1 MKTSL
6 GEPERRSATI
16 DKLDHDSHSV
26 TVRFGSTAACGGAAD
41 FSAWQPVKLV
51 RPAGSG
57 QKLTFTVPSAKL
69 TIPLVNCVTP

>member
-26 TVRFGSTAACGGAAD
+26 TVRFGSFAVCGGVPD
-41 FSAWQPVKLV
+41 LEPGHLLFWLKRQGSAIFYVLNFPREGEFLL
-51 RPAGSG
+51 GNMLS
-57 QKLTFTVPSAKL
+57 
-69 TIPLVNCVTP
+69 